1 MSVFAG
7 AWSQNEDELKKEQS
21 AAASIAE
28 NAKTERPKFCVHC
41 GAPLEDGDEFCTEC
55 GHKIE
60 SEIVAEEQSAART
73 SARKES
79 RSEQKISSDRMA
91 SIKETG
97 RVKEGGAVDLLKKN
111 KGKPQGAFKTEI
123 AKSEVKATTTL
134 KTGWYM
140 CESRDQRMYLI
151 IESVSGGSVCA
162 TLKTTF
168 YNGGYATSCWTG
180 TLAGDSLS
188 LTVQKKDLHPLPEQ
202 RWETFTD
209 VTTITHSILVCDY
222 FSGTVFQDRIIVNSA
237 DGCETFLVF
246 ARQ

>member
-41 GAPLEDGDEFCTEC
+41 GAPLEDGDDFCTEC

-111 KGKPQGAFKTEI
+111 KGKQQGAVKTEI
-123 AKSEVKATTTL
+123 ANSEVQAATTV
-134 KTGWYM
+134 KTGCYM
-140 CESRDQRMYLI
+140 CEPLATRM
-151 IESVSGGSVCA
+151 
-162 TLKTTF
+162 
-168 YNGGYATSCWTG
+168 
-180 TLAGDSLS
+180 
-188 LTVQKKDLHPLPEQ
+188 
-202 RWETFTD
+202 
-209 VTTITHSILVCDY
+209 
-222 FSGTVFQDRIIVNSA
+222 
-237 DGCETFLVF
+237 
-246 ARQ
+246 